1 MKLKIKI
8 KLFGDQQL
16 PEITKTGDWI
26 DKKFAFLK

>member
-8 KLFGDQQL
+8 KTFGDQVL
-16 PEITKTGDWI
+16 PEVIDKGDWV